1 MRTGRLSR
9 KTQEHFP
16 DQQNRL
22 VMLTVRQDQLV
33 HLGKHERAQ
42 FKVAMSKV
50 LTDRFP
56 DETARMS
63 VDALIV
69 LVDRGID
76 LASTYKI
83 LLEADVARFLELIVG
98 LGEDFDVQSDFR
110 WIGEILKQT
119 EIEPAARL
127 DMVLER
133 FAFGERGS

>member
-1 MRTGRLSR
+1 M
-9 KTQEHFP
+9 
-16 DQQNRL
+16 
-22 VMLTVRQDQLV
+22 